1 MDLEPQILQETQKKK
16 NPANTCLSTDIRI
29 PHKGEI

>member
-1 MDLEPQILQETQKKK
+1 MDLEPQILQETQKKT
-16 NPANTCLSTDIRI
+16 PANTCLSTDIRI

>member
-1 MDLEPQILQETQKKK
+1 MDLEPQILQETKKK
-16 NPANTCLSTDIRI
+16 PPANTCLSTDIRI